1 MSAETRATGWLSDL
15 FAAIDARSVDG
26 FLEFLTDD
34 ASFRFG
40 SAAPAEGRDAIRQA
54 LDAFFGSIE
63 GLSHSIENVWTGTDT
78 IACEGEV
85 TYTRLDGNQVIIPFA
100 DVFDM
105 RGDRIAAYKIY
116 IDAAPLY
123 AE

>member
-1 MSAETRATGWLSDL
+1 MPAQPQDTGWLPEL
-15 FAAIDARSVDG
+15 FSAIDAKDAEAFVG
-26 FLEFLTDD
+26 FLTED

-40 SAAPAEGRDAIRQA
+40 SAPAAVGRVAIRQA

-63 GLSHSIENVWTGTDT
+63 GLSHSIKRVWADADT

-85 TYTRLDGNQVIIPFA
+85 TYTRLDGRDVVVPFA

-105 RGDRIAAYKIY
+105 RGERISAYKIY
-116 IDAAPLY
+116 IDVAPLY